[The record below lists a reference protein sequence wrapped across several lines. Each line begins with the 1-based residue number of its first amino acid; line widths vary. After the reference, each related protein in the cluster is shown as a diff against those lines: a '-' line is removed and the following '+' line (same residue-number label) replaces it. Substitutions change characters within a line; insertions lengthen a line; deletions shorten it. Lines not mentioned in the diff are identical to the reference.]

1 MTLSTSRK
9 PLHRLHEVVH
19 ELVHYG
25 YFDVDSCNELSSA
38 QIRDILD
45 VLGMQYTTESRL
57 MHNMYPYTRIKLK

>member
-9 PLHRLHEVVH
+9 PLHRLNEVVH

-25 YFDVDSCNELSSA
+25 YFDVNSWNELSSV

-45 VLGMQYTTESRL
+45 ILGMQYTTENRL
-57 MHNMYPYTRIKLK
+57 MHDMYPYTRIKLK